1 MSRMRR
7 TEVVRYQRAANQRL
21 KAAGVVIP
29 DPDRIEIADFGLNEY
44 ATTGL
49 ALFVKCNEDEYCSK
63 WMALE
68 PGQSCPAHHHKKKK
82 ESFFVI
88 SGTVTLR
95 AGNETMTLKPGDSY
109 TIPRLVVHEFTSPD
123 GAVIEEVS
131 THDENSDSYFVDP
144 RIVRDPKI
152 EE

>member
-1 MSRMRR
+1 MRR
-7 TEVVRYQRAANQRL
+7 KEVQKLQQAAL
-21 KAAGVVIP
+21 KRFAGAQVAIP
-29 DPDRIEIADFGLNEY
+29 DADRIEIADFGLGEY
-44 ATTGL
+44 PRTGL
-49 ALFVKCNEDEYCSK
+49 ALFVKCNEEEYCSK

-68 PGQSCPAHHHKKKK
+68 PGQACPAHHHKKKK
-82 ESFFVI
+82 ESFFVM
-88 SGTVTLR
+88 SGTVRLRVDGKNRTLR
-95 AGNETMTLKPGDSY
+95 PGESA
-109 TIPRLVVHEFTSPD
+109 TIPRLAVHEFTSPD

>member
-1 MSRMRR
+1 MKRSDVGKHQQAALKRFK
-7 TEVVRYQRAANQRL
+7 AAN
-21 KAAGVVIP
+21 VTIP
-29 DPDRIEIADFGLNEY
+29 NPEKIEIADFGLNEY
-44 ATTGL
+44 GKTGL
-49 ALFVKCNEDEYCSK
+49 ALFIKCNEDEYCSK

-68 PGQSCPAHHHKKKK
+68 PGQTCPAHHHKKKK
-82 ESFFVI
+82 ESFFVL
-88 SGTVTLR
+88 SGTVHLK
-95 AGNETMTLKPGDSY
+95 AGEKKLTLKPGDSY
-109 TIPRLVVHEFTSPD
+109 TIPRLIVHEFTSPD